1 MLETRLSLR
10 SLLTGA
16 VTPLWQLVTQLLRF
30 ADAAAHLPTAVQSSS
45 SPSPAGPNL
54 YTRLYRTHMF
64 DDLMRQVCYASNFA
78 IVAPY
83 TLTIIIQFVLR
94 VLIQCFL
101 PGAVQPT
108 I

>member
-30 ADAAAHLPTAVQSSS
+30 ADAAAHLPTAATASS
-45 SPSPAGPNL
+45 SPAGPNL

-64 DDLMRQVCYASNFA
+64 DDLMRQVCVCVCNRARACNFA
-78 IVAPY
+78 IVASPMFASFHCAC
-83 TLTIIIQFVLR
+83 LVMI
-94 VLIQCFL
+94 
-101 PGAVQPT
+101 A
-108 I
+108 

>member
-30 ADAAAHLPTAVQSSS
+30 ADAAAHLPTAAQP

-64 DDLMRQVCYASNFA
+64 DDLMRQVCVGFHACPCKFA
-78 IVAPY
+78 IVVSSMLAN
-83 TLTIIIQFVLR
+83 FH
-94 VLIQCFL
+94 CA
-101 PGAVQPT
+101 G
-108 I
+108 